1 MCKINGKKLSEIRM
15 EKGLSR
21 EELATKIGMSKSSI
35 EKYETGAANP
45 SDKVVDKIC
54 LLLKINKNDIEVADV
69 GYSFIQGVSR
79 TVDYTRRKKDFVR
92 YSTPHQT
99 EEFIQAH
106 SNAGES
112 MEIKE
117 VDCALKNSF
126 SIASKRY
133 ILINPTF
140 IHIPDWQRDTDMAKV
155 QEIAQNFNEDKY
167 DPTKVYIENRKLYV
181 AGEHIE

>member
-69 GYSFIQGVSR
+69 GYNFTSGEGKLTEKI
-79 TVDYTRRKKDFVR
+79 RKKKGFVR
-92 YSTPHQT
+92 YSTPRQT
-99 EEFIQAH
+99 EDHA
-106 SNAGES
+106 
-112 MEIKE
+112 
-117 VDCALKNSF
+117 
-126 SIASKRY
+126 
-133 ILINPTF
+133 
-140 IHIPDWQRDTDMAKV
+140 
-155 QEIAQNFNEDKY
+155 
-167 DPTKVYIENRKLYV
+167 
-181 AGEHIE
+181 

>member
-69 GYSFIQGVSR
+69 GYSFTQGISR
-79 TVDYTRRKKDFVR
+79 TVNNTRQKKRICPLFNTTADRGIYTGSFKCGRINGNKRGR
-92 YSTPHQT
+92 LC
-99 EEFIQAH
+99 
-106 SNAGES
+106 
-112 MEIKE
+112 IKE
-117 VDCALKNSF
+117 LFQYCFKAIYS
-126 SIASKRY
+126 Y
-133 ILINPTF
+133 
-140 IHIPDWQRDTDMAKV
+140 
-155 QEIAQNFNEDKY
+155 
-167 DPTKVYIENRKLYV
+167 
-181 AGEHIE
+181 